1 MENAKKIKVLIV
13 TGIYFPESKIN
24 GAILQVRKTI
34 NALKNKIYFE
44 VLTDTKVKEL
54 ANHSECDGIKVNR
67 IHINSLWLINFGP
80 EFLVRLY
87 PYFISIRV
95 IMDNINIFIFNII

>member
-44 VLTDTKVKEL
+44 ILTDTKVKNL
-54 ANHSECDGIKVNR
+54 TSHSECDGIKINR
-67 IHINSLWLINFGP
+67 IHVSSLWLTNFGP
-80 EFLVRLY
+80 KFLVRLY
-87 PYFISIRV
+87 QYIISIVSHHV
-95 IMDNINIFIFNII
+95 IHIHG

>member
-44 VLTDTKVKEL
+44 VLTDTKVKDL
-54 ANHSECDGIKVNR
+54 TNHAEVI
-67 IHINSLWLINFGP
+67 
-80 EFLVRLY
+80 FLQ
-87 PYFISIRV
+87 
-95 IMDNINIFIFNII
+95 